1 MLKNKNFSDNLIMF
15 ISVLSFTLFDREGLI
30 KYFYATQMFF
40 YAYYFIFV
48 FKRKIKWVNRIK
60 FTRIYFLFLFFCLS
74 SVVWSLDQIETFSKV
89 ITIFMIFINTI
100 ITYDFFNKSNTIKPF
115 LFAII
120 TSTYINLLIALN
132 FIPDSSIYWDQW
144 RFQGTRDN
152 PNYLASLQLLSI
164 SSVII
169 LNKLFSIRFF
179 LLKYII
185 NFSII
190 ASAYIVF
197 CTGSKKGIIFCTILL
212 VYLIID
218 YLVLTKMNFKKL
230 ILILII
236 ITSLINLSSY
246 LFDLT
251 ESDEVLRVAKRF
263 IELTEGSGKSTTQRT
278 SYIVIGLGEF
288 VDNPILGIGI
298 GSLKS
303 ILGTY
308 SHSNFIELLAGI
320 GIVGFLIFY
329 SLYFNIFLVLSRF
342 KNKNKKLFFYI
353 LLLCLLLMDLT
364 QVTYYYKFSI
374 LSLLLIGFIIENL
387 DILIKNKTN

>member
-15 ISVLSFTLFDREGLI
+15 ISVLSFTLFDREGFI
-30 KYFYATQMFF
+30 EYFYATQMFF

-48 FKRKIKWVNRIK
+48 FKRKIIWVNIIK
-60 FTRIYFLFLFFCLS
+60 FTKIYFIFLFFCLS
-74 SVVWSLDQIETFSKV
+74 SILWTLDQTETFSKV
-89 ITIFMIFINTI
+89 ITIFIISINTI

-120 TSTYINLLIALN
+120 TSTYINLLIVLN

-190 ASAYIVF
+190 ASTYIVF
-197 CTGSKKGIIFCTILL
+197 STGSKKGIIFCAVLL

-218 YLVLTKMNFKKL
+218 YLVLTKMKFKKL
-230 ILILII
+230 IFILII
-236 ITSLINLSSY
+236 ITSLINFSSY
-246 LFDLT
+246 LFELN
-251 ESDEVLRVAKRF
+251 ESVEVLRVVNRF
-263 IELTEGSGKSTTQRT
+263 TELIEGDGKSTTQRT
-278 SYIVIGLGEF
+278 SFIVEGFGVF

-298 GSLKS
+298 GSLKA
-303 ILGTY
+303 LFGTY
-308 SHSNFIELLAGI
+308 SHSNFIEILSGI
-320 GIVGFLIFY
+320 GFVGFLIFY
-329 SLYFNIFLVLSRF
+329 SLYFNIFFVLSRF
-342 KNKNKKLFFYI
+342 KNRNKIFFYI
-353 LLLCLLLMDLT
+353 LLLCLLFMDFT

-374 LSLLLIGFIIENL
+374 LTLLFIGFIIENL
-387 DILIKNKTN
+387 DTLTKNKTN